1 MKNWVNIWS
10 IKSIINNIANPDGDL
25 KTFQFGKDKDKDTLF
40 LQQIKRQL
48 PPRMV
53 QRLGILRI
61 TDTVLLKEIQFLN
74 QGIIDGS
81 PIFEIIEQ
89 CDDSECVDIIDKPA
103 KDCPPQETIE
113 QISDEYV
120 EICST
125 DNLVCPAQPPPRETP
140 CTVNDCISFAKN
152 YCSNLITPNQKTK

>member
-10 IKSIINNIANPDGDL
+10 IKSIINNIVNSDGQL
-25 KTFQFGKDKDKDTLF
+25 KTFQFGKDKTQDKIILRS
-40 LQQIKRQL
+40 IKGQL
-48 PPRMV
+48 PPRIA
-53 QRLGILRI
+53 QNLGILTI
-61 TDTVLLKEIQFLN
+61 SEELLLKEIQFLN

-89 CDDSECVDIIDKPA
+89 CDNSECVDIIDKPGE
-103 KDCPPQETIE
+103 DCPPQETIE
-113 QISDEYV
+113 QVTEEYV

-125 DNLVCPAQPPPRETP
+125 DGLVCPAQPPPRQTP

-152 YCSNLITPNQKTK
+152 YCSGMINPSQTR